1 MKLRTVRLIAPAL
14 AGEPFEVHR
23 LQGEEEFNH
32 AYRYEVEISFVREC
46 YEHGFLGRG
55 VKVERSIAIPAARL
69 DRVAEVVR
77 LHRHMGLD
85 FDAIELWFETA
96 G

>member
-1 MKLRTVRLIAPAL
+1 MRRLHVHGEVYIALESIA
-14 AGEPFEVHR
+14 EC
-23 LQGEEEFNH
+23 
-32 AYRYEVEISFVREC
+32 YEVEISFVREC